1 MKLAVDEVR
10 ECFEGAVP
18 GTVATAH
25 ADGTPNISYLSHV
38 QYVDAFHVALSYQF
52 FNKTHENM
60 LANPRALL
68 TVIHPRTA
76 AQYRLSLRFVRTETA
91 GPLFE
96 RMKAKLAGIA
106 SHVGMAH
113 VFRLLGAD
121 VFEVVALEQVPGKS
135 LPAQPRPNL
144 LAALRAATERIRP
157 GFELQQ
163 LLGET
168 LDSLAEHFGI
178 GQSMVLLHD
187 EAGRRLYTVTSR
199 GYEESGVGSEIALGE
214 GVIGVAA
221 RECTPIRIGH
231 MSGEYAYNRAIRANA
246 SLGQAPAL
254 ETAIPFPGCANPGS
268 QMAVPIM
275 IGERMCGVLYVESP
289 QDLRFSYDDEDALV
303 ALCCTLGTSMQVLRL
318 SANTGGGEEPAAFD
332 RAPPLAGEPAV
343 VRYYPEDSSVFL
355 DDSYLIKGMAGAIFA
370 VLMRDFTGPSSKNSF
385 TTREL
390 RLDPRIG
397 LHDASDNLEARLL
410 LLIRRL
416 AERGACIQIE
426 RTGRGQYRLCP
437 TRPLVLA
444 EVDNSQE
451 NRGQV

>member
-1 MKLAVDEVR
+1 MKLAIGDVR

-25 ADGTPNISYLSHV
+25 ADGTPNISSLSHV
-38 QYVDAFHVALSYQF
+38 QYVDASHVALSYQF
-52 FNKTHENM
+52 FNKTRENL

-68 TVIHPRTA
+68 TVIHPLTA
-76 AQYRLSLRFVRTETA
+76 AQYRLSLHYERTETA

-121 VFEVVALEQVPGKS
+121 VFRVVALEQVPGKS

-157 GFELQQ
+157 VFDLQQ

-168 LDSLAEHFGI
+168 LDCLAEHFGI
-178 GQSMVLLHD
+178 EQSMILLHD
-187 EAGRRLYTVTSR
+187 EAGRRLYTVASR
-199 GYEESGVGSEIALGE
+199 GYDDSGVGSEIALGD

-221 RECTPIRIGH
+221 RECTPIRISH
-231 MSGEYAYNRAIRANA
+231 MSAEYAYGRAIRANA
-246 SLGQAPAL
+246 SLGRAPAL
-254 ETAIPFPGCANPGS
+254 ETAIPFPGCADPGS

-275 IGERMCGVLYVESP
+275 VGARMCGVLYVESP

-303 ALCCTLGTSMQVLRL
+303 ALCSTLGTSMQVLEL
-318 SANTGGGEEPAAFD
+318 SASDEAPAFD
-332 RAPPLAGEPAV
+332 RAPVLSGEPAL
-343 VRYYPEDSSVFL
+343 VRFYAEDSSVFI
-355 DDSYLIKGMAGAIFA
+355 DDAYLIKGMAGAIFA
-370 VLMRDFTGPSSKNSF
+370 ALVRDFTGPSSKNCF

-390 RLDPRIG
+390 RLDPRIA

-416 AERGACIQIE
+416 AERDACIRIE

-437 TRPLVLA
+437 TRPIALA
-444 EVDNSQE
+444 EGAARLAHS
-451 NRGQV
+451 

>member
-1 MKLAVDEVR
+1 MKLAIDDVR

-38 QYVDAFHVALSYQF
+38 QYVDASHVALSYQF

-76 AQYRLSLRFVRTETA
+76 AQYRLSLRFERTESA

-121 VFEVVALEQVPGKS
+121 VFEVVAMEQVPGKS
-135 LPAQPRPNL
+135 LPPQPRPNL
-144 LAALRAATERIRP
+144 LAALRASTERIRP
-157 GFELQQ
+157 VFELQQ

-168 LDSLAEHFGI
+168 LDCLAEHFGI

-187 EAGRRLYTVTSR
+187 EAGRRLYTVASR
-199 GYEESGVGSEIALGE
+199 GYQESGLGSEIALGD

-221 RECTPIRIGH
+221 RERTPIRIGH

-246 SLGQAPAL
+246 SLGQMPAL

-275 IGERMCGVLYVESP
+275 VGARMCGVLYVESP

-303 ALCCTLGTSMQVLRL
+303 ALCSALGTSMQVLQL
-318 SANTGGGEEPAAFD
+318 SAGAAEEPAAAE
-332 RAPPLAGEPAV
+332 RAPLLAGEPAV
-343 VRYYPEDSSVFL
+343 VRYYPEDSSVFI
-355 DDSYLIKGMAGAIFA
+355 DDAYLIKGMAGAIFA
-370 VLMRDFTGPSSKNSF
+370 ALVGDFTGASSKSSF

-410 LLIRRL
+410 LLVRRL

-426 RTGRGQYRLCP
+426 RTGRGQYRLRP
-437 TRPLVLA
+437 TRPLVL
-444 EVDNSQE
+444 V
-451 NRGQV
+451 